1 MAGYDVFIKPSALK
15 ELESADSRKLRR
27 VIVERIEALG
37 DDPRPPGC
45 RKLVG
50 GMDRYR
56 LRCGNWRVVYS
67 VEDDHR
73 SVTVVKI
80 GHRKDVYR

>member
-27 VIVERIEALG
+27 ALAERINALVSN
-37 DDPRPPGC
+37 PRPAGC
-45 RKLVG
+45 RKLSG
-50 GMDRYR
+50 EDRYR
-56 LRCGNWRVVYS
+56 VRYGTWRIVYS
-67 VEDDHR
+67 VEDDCR
-73 SVTVVKI
+73 RITVVKV